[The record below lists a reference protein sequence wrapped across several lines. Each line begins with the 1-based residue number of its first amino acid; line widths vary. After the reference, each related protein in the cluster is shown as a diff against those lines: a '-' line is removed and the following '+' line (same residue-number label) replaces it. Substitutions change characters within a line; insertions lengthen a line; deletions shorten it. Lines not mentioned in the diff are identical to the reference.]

1 LGVLPC
7 GLWHPK
13 TGPLRSRDIHDAR
26 RLVARF

>member
-13 TGPLRSRDIHDAR
+13 TRPLRSRDIHDAR
-26 RLVARF
+26 RLVVRF